1 MSKESRSSS
10 SFEKR
15 LNPDGSKNTKYVDLL
30 DEDRPISGQKF
41 VCVSFVCP
49 DEILK
54 QKEQFMFSEFLKSWD
69 FSKSME
75 KYQQFLNFIS
85 YKYNMNSEDLTK
97 DFEEFVT
104 EEKEK
109 LMSVS
114 VEDEFKNFMD
124 KHSERLE
131 NDFNTANDFQTS
143 TRGLKIR
150 GSYPTQEEAELRC
163 RMLREVDPHH
173 NIFVGPVGQWMPWN
187 PDAYK
192 TGKVEYLEEEL
203 NKLMSEKQ
211 SNEEQA
217 KQEFDKRV
225 RESKQQAIAENVK
238 LAKESGNKLT
248 QGITEDGELI
258 GVNEMNTQ
266 ERVFN
271 NRDEVSSGDIRKELF
286 EGDNVRM
293 EKTGQN
299 SVPVQENITVE
310 QATEQ
315 ATEQSTEEA
324 KHENVQVEVSETDST
339 PKEV

>member
-1 MSKESRSSS
+1 MSMSKESRSAS

-15 LNPDGSKNTKYVDLL
+15 LNTDGSKNTKYVDLL

-54 QKEQFMFSEFLKSWD
+54 QKEKFMFSEFLKSWD

-75 KYQQFLNFIS
+75 KYQQFLNFVS

-109 LMSVS
+109 LMTVS
-114 VEDEFKNFMD
+114 VEDEFKTFMD
-124 KHSERLE
+124 KHNERLE

-225 RESKQQAIAENVK
+225 RESKQ
-238 LAKESGNKLT
+238 KE
-248 QGITEDGELI
+248 I
-258 GVNEMNTQ
+258 GRAHV
-266 ERVFN
+266 
-271 NRDEVSSGDIRKELF
+271 
-286 EGDNVRM
+286 
-293 EKTGQN
+293 
-299 SVPVQENITVE
+299 
-310 QATEQ
+310 
-315 ATEQSTEEA
+315 
-324 KHENVQVEVSETDST
+324 
-339 PKEV
+339 

>member
-1 MSKESRSSS
+1 MSKENTSTS

-15 LNPDGSKNTKYVDLL
+15 LNPDGTKNSKYVDLL

-54 QKEQFMFSEFLKSWD
+54 RKEHFMFSEFLKSWD

-85 YKYNMNSEDLTK
+85 YKYNMNSEDLNK
-97 DFEEFVT
+97 DFEEFVK
-104 EEKEK
+104 EERDN

-124 KHSERLE
+124 KHNERLE
-131 NDFNTANDFQTS
+131 NDFNTSNDFQTS

-211 SNEEQA
+211 NNEEQA
-217 KQEFDKRV
+217 KQEFEKRV
-225 RESKQQAIAENVK
+225 RETKQKAIAENVK
-238 LAKESGNKLT
+238 LAKETGNKLT
-248 QGITEDGELI
+248 QGITEEGELI

-271 NRDEVSSGDIRKELF
+271 NQEEISSGDIRKELF

-293 EKTGQN
+293 DRPGQK
-299 SVPVQENITVE
+299 SAQET
-310 QATEQ
+310 
-315 ATEQSTEEA
+315 
-324 KHENVQVEVSETDST
+324 VQVEVKETDPT
-339 PKEV
+339 PTED